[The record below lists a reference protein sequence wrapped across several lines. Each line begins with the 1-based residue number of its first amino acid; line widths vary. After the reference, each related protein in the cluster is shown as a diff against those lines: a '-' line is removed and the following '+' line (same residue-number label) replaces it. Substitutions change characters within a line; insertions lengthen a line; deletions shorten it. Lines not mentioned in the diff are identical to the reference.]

1 MKLQNFFQLVFT
13 FLLVITL
20 TVGCKKEEENKPAP
34 VAGFTFSP
42 ASPEAGQTITFT
54 NTSTNATTF
63 AWSSNT
69 GGFTSTAENP
79 TFAFADAGS
88 YTVTLTA
95 TGEGG
100 KNSTSQTITVV
111 DGGGTVTPPRTY
123 PANYTEGTDAA
134 TGRASLRIASGATG
148 IGQDTITW
156 TKDKVWVLDGFVF
169 VNEGQTLTIEAGTVV
184 KAKPGEQEN
193 ASALV
198 VARGGKIIANGT
210 ATEPI
215 IFTAEKDPLN
225 GSLGVE
231 NGLWGGVIVLGNAT
245 IARGTAEASI
255 EGIPT
260 TEGRGL
266 YGGTND
272 DDNSGELSYIS
283 IRHGGTSIA
292 ANNEIN
298 GLTMGAVGRGTTI
311 NHIEVFANQDDGF
324 EWFGGTV
331 NAKYLVSTACGDEA
345 YDTDL
350 GFRGINQFVIAYQRT
365 DDGENGGEHD
375 GGDSP
380 KDSQPYATATFY
392 NATYVGR
399 GNGGKNRVFYFQDN
413 AGGEYHNSIFV
424 GFEQGLAVQLTPSGE
439 NSYKRFQEGTLK
451 VMNNTFFNVAGNEVA
466 ALSGIITP
474 SGAEVEA
481 AVLEAAK
488 LDLATYFTESG
499 NKVEDL
505 GITRSN
511 LVPTAAGGEVSAT
524 SNTFLSPAAYRGAIE
539 PGKTPWY
546 NGWTMTASYIQ

>member
-1 MKLQNFFQLVFT
+1 MKLQNFFQLAFI
-13 FLLVITL
+13 FLFAALVL
-20 TVGCKKEEENKPAP
+20 VSCKDDEDDTKKAP
-34 VAGFTFSP
+34 VASFTFSP
-42 ASPEAGQTITFT
+42 TSPKVGETVTFT
-54 NTSTNATTF
+54 NTSTDAETFVWSATGAAF
-63 AWSSNT
+63 SST
-69 GGFTSTAENP
+69 EKNP
-79 TFAFADAGS
+79 TFTFTTEGAVQ
-88 YTVTLTA
+88 VTLTA
-95 TGEGG
+95 SG
-100 KNSTSQTITVV
+100 
-111 DGGGTVTPPRTY
+111 DGGTNANTQTVTVLGEDAPPPPTY
-123 PANYTEGTDAA
+123 PANYTTGTDAA
-134 TGRASLRIASGATG
+134 TSRASVTVKADPIG
-148 IGQDTITW
+148 IGETAITW
-156 TKDKVWVLDGFVF
+156 TKDKVWILDGFVF

-184 KAKPGEQEN
+184 KAKPGEQES

-198 VARGGKIIANGT
+198 VARGAKIMAKGT
-210 ATEPI
+210 AAEPI
-215 IFTAEKDPLN
+215 IFTAEKDPLD

-231 NGLWGGVIVLGNAT
+231 NGLWGGVIVLGKTT

-266 YGGTND
+266 YGGTDD

-298 GLTMGAVGRGTTI
+298 GLTLGAVGRGTKI
-311 NHIEVFANQDDGF
+311 DHIEVFANQDDGF

-350 GFRGINQFVIAYQRT
+350 GFRGINQFVVAYQRT

-380 KDSQPYATATFY
+380 KDAQPYATATFY

-451 VMNNTFFNVAGNEVA
+451 VMNNTFFNVASNDVA
-466 ALSGIITP
+466 ALSDIITP
-474 SGAEVEA
+474 SGADIDA
-481 AVLEAAK
+481 AVLDAAK

-511 LVPTAAGGEVSAT
+511 LVPTATGGDVSET

-539 PGKTPWY
+539 PGTTPWY

>member
-1 MKLQNFFQLVFT
+1 MKLQNFFQLAFI
-13 FLLVITL
+13 FLFAALVL
-20 TVGCKKEEENKPAP
+20 VSCKDDEDDTAKAP
-34 VAGFTFSP
+34 VASFTFSP
-42 ASPEAGQTITFT
+42 ASPKVGETVTFT
-54 NTSTNATTF
+54 NTSTDAETFVWSATGAAF
-63 AWSSNT
+63 SST
-69 GGFTSTAENP
+69 EKNP
-79 TFAFADAGS
+79 TFTFTTEGAVQ
-88 YTVTLTA
+88 VTLTA
-95 TGEGG
+95 NG
-100 KNSTSQTITVV
+100 
-111 DGGGTVTPPRTY
+111 DGGTNTNTQTVTVLGEDAPPPPTY
-123 PANYTEGTDAA
+123 PANYTTGTDAA
-134 TGRASLRIASGATG
+134 TSRASVTVKADPIG
-148 IGQDTITW
+148 IGETAITW
-156 TKDKVWVLDGFVF
+156 TKDKVWILDGFVF

-184 KAKPGEQEN
+184 KAKPGEQES

-198 VARGGKIIANGT
+198 VARGAKIMAKGT
-210 ATEPI
+210 AAEPI
-215 IFTAEKDPLN
+215 IFTAEKDPLD

-231 NGLWGGVIVLGNAT
+231 NGLWGGVIVLGKTT

-298 GLTMGAVGRGTTI
+298 GLTLGAVGRGTKI
-311 NHIEVFANQDDGF
+311 DHIEVFANQDDGF

-350 GFRGINQFVIAYQRT
+350 GFRGINQFVVAYQRT

-380 KDSQPYATATFY
+380 KDAQPYATATFY

-451 VMNNTFFNVAGNEVA
+451 VVNNTFFNVASNDVA
-466 ALSGIITP
+466 ALSDIITP
-474 SGAEVEA
+474 SGADIDA
-481 AVLEAAK
+481 AVLDAAK

-511 LVPTAAGGEVSAT
+511 LVPTATGGDVSET

-539 PGKTPWY
+539 PGTTPWY

>member
-1 MKLQNFFQLVFT
+1 MKLQNFFQLALIFVFAA
-13 FLLVITL
+13 LVF
-20 TVGCKKEEENKPAP
+20 VGCKKEDDKKAP
-34 VAGFTFSP
+34 VASFTFSP
-42 ASPEAGQTITFT
+42 TSPKVGETVAFT
-54 NTSTNATTF
+54 NTSTDASTFVWSATGAAF
-63 AWSSNT
+63 SST
-69 GGFTSTAENP
+69 EKNP
-79 TFAFADAGS
+79 TFTFTTEGAVQ
-88 YTVTLTA
+88 VTLTA

-100 KNSTSQTITVV
+100 TNTATQTITVLPKDV
-111 DGGGTVTPPRTY
+111 VVVPERVY
-123 PANYTEGTDAA
+123 PSNYTKGTDAA
-134 TGRASLRIASGATG
+134 TTRASIIVKSNTSG
-148 IGQDTITW
+148 IGKDTITW

-184 KAKPGEQEN
+184 KAKPGEQES

-198 VARGGKIIANGT
+198 VARGGKIMAKGT
-210 ATEPI
+210 AAAPI

-231 NGLWGGVIVLGNAT
+231 NGLWGGVIILGKTT

-266 YGGTND
+266 YGGTDD

-298 GLTMGAVGRGTTI
+298 GLTLGAVGRGTKI
-311 NHIEVFANQDDGF
+311 DHIEVFANQDDGF

-345 YDTDL
+345 FDTDL
-350 GFRGINQFVIAYQRT
+350 GYRGINQFVVAYQRT

-380 KDSQPYATATFY
+380 KDALPYATATFY

-399 GNGGKNRVFYFQDN
+399 GAGGKNRVFYFQDN

-424 GFEQGLAVQLTPSGE
+424 NFEQGLAIQLTPSGE
-439 NSYKRFQEGTLK
+439 NSYKRFQAGTLK
-451 VMNNTFFNVAGNEVA
+451 VMNNTFFNVAGNDVA
-466 ALSGIITP
+466 ALSTIITP
-474 SGAEVEA
+474 SGTDIEA
-481 AVLEAAK
+481 SVLTAAK
-488 LDLATYFTESG
+488 LDVANYFTASG

-505 GITRSN
+505 GITRSK
-511 LVPTAAGGEVSAT
+511 LVPSGTGGAVSPT
-524 SNTFLSPAAYRGAIE
+524 SANSFLSAAAYRGAIE

-546 NGWTMTASYIQ
+546 NGWTMTATYIK